1 MNKELFI
8 EALESESI
16 EKLRQ
21 LPKCDFHNHAARGGK
36 QSFVEASLGIKFPP
50 VPIVFDSLEK
60 MDKWYREGLKKSRF
74 SSKMTYLKCVEA
86 NFVAAQEDNIVH
98 LELNFGI
105 GEVFSFGGMEK
116 FVCIINAIKQ
126 NFAPNIS
133 FNPVITIYDTQGM
146 EYLDEIFSY
155 EWFKGVDIINYKQ
168 KLSIREMR
176 SICDCAR
183 KYHIRTKSHIGE
195 FEAADDIWRYAEEL
209 MLDEI
214 QHGIQAVHS
223 PKVME
228 WLARHQLPLNICPTS
243 NIRLGLCN
251 NYQGHPI
258 GKLYRH
264 GVQVT
269 INTDDRLIFGSSVSG
284 EFLKLY
290 QHHNLNQEELY
301 DIYRRS
307 FLLTKRG
314 EKGKI

>member
-1 MNKELFI
+1 
-8 EALESESI
+8 
-16 EKLRQ
+16 
-21 LPKCDFHNHAARGGK
+21 
-36 QSFVEASLGIKFPP
+36 
-50 VPIVFDSLEK
+50 
-60 MDKWYREGLKKSRF
+60 
-74 SSKMTYLKCVEA
+74 MTYLKCVEA

-228 WLARHQLPLNICPTS
+228 WLARHQLPLNICRLVIYVLGYVII
-243 NIRLGLCN
+243 IRGIQL
-251 NYQGHPI
+251 
-258 GKLYRH
+258 
-264 GVQVT
+264 
-269 INTDDRLIFGSSVSG
+269 VSYIDMG
-284 EFLKLY
+284 FK
-290 QHHNLNQEELY
+290 
-301 DIYRRS
+301 
-307 FLLTKRG
+307 
-314 EKGKI
+314 